1 MQSQVHFFLMKKCS
15 WYKMQG
21 PGGLSRTIL
30 LPKPALYQTRV
41 ILFCSGNSDPD
52 LFDIYSGMLSDV
64 YSGIVSGILSDINS
78 DILSGILSDILF
90 DIYSGMLSDVYSGI
104 LFGLLSCR

>member
-1 MQSQVHFFLMKKCS
+1 
-15 WYKMQG
+15 MQG

-52 LFDIYSGMLSDV
+52 IKVLHREKYHEPTRTNSNGVFM
-64 YSGIVSGILSDINS
+64 IVAIITYFLLGSFTCIKPHET
-78 DILSGILSDILF
+78 
-90 DIYSGMLSDVYSGI
+90 
-104 LFGLLSCR
+104 FGGNGNLQS